1 MQSKLY
7 QLTKMIGGNLPEIN
21 YPKAWAFVALLVA
34 STSLSTLAMNPSQGV
49 TLSRKNIQLEHAF
62 QLLKKQSGYTFF
74 YNDELLKNAQSISVN
89 VRNMPLEKAL
99 DLCLAGQPISYSIV
113 GKTVVLKPKTP
124 SVPSA
129 LLTPLVQ
136 PELQTN
142 LPASSQEVRTQFGR
156 AETVAHQQ
164 ALAVETVK
172 GKVTDESGAGLP
184 GVNVVV
190 KGTSTGTT
198 TDISGSYSL
207 NASSASAVLVFS
219 FVGYLSQ
226 EIAVGGRSTIDV
238 SLAVDNKSL
247 EEVVVTALGIR
258 RETKALGYSVTK
270 VDGEAFTKT
279 RETNFMNGLAG
290 KVAGVNVVAGNSGAA
305 GSSRVTIRGNTS
317 ITQGNQPLYIINGVP
332 MDNSQM
338 GQANGISP
346 DWGDNASSLN
356 ADDIEEMTVLKGATA
371 AALYGSRAKNGAII
385 ITTKSGRGS
394 KGLGVEVNTNNTW
407 DVPLFLWD
415 IQNVYGQ
422 GYGGI
427 RPVDGLDAGK
437 HSQNHWGE
445 KYDGKMT
452 YQYDGQQRPYSYVK
466 DQVLKDYYRTGF
478 TTSNNVSFTGGG
490 DNGSFRL
497 GITDMRNQGIVPN
510 NKMRR
515 NNISLGLNQNITKNL
530 TLSANIDYI
539 NEDVDNRYILDSGQG
554 SGPGTILYVN
564 SNMPTSALSPG
575 YDDNF
580 NEWVLGTDRNA
591 TNPYFSLNR
600 ISNNSQKDRFITAL
614 TARWNVL
621 DWLFIQGRVGQ
632 DFYSFRTNQIIPDGT
647 AFRPNGSISETNKTF
662 TERNFEG
669 LIGINKDLS
678 DDFAV
683 SVNLGGNR
691 MSQNS
696 PSTSVEGLGFVIPH
710 FHAVNNTSI
719 RNTTTGLGRRKVN
732 SVFATAEFGFRNHLF
747 LNVTG
752 RNDWFSTLNPKS
764 NSYFYPSIGGSYV
777 LSEAIELPRA
787 INFAKLRATYASV
800 GGDAP
805 AYMLDFNYSLLPYNY
820 GGTPLGMVSSSA
832 IPYANLKPL
841 QVNETEFGLD
851 LRMLNN
857 RVGVDFSFYN
867 KISNNDIAFES
878 IPIMSG
884 FSSKITNVGSIR
896 NRGIELL
903 LTGKAVQKTNFS
915 WNVSL
920 NLAYNKSKVLRVSD
934 DSDEFVQGKFG
945 KATIKHLVGHEYAQI
960 MGPAIA
966 KSEDGQDIILASGV
980 PKVTNYLVN
989 FGSGVHRWTT
999 GLTNNF
1005 SYKAFTLSAQIDGK
1019 FGGRYY
1025 SQTNYDLEHRGM
1037 SWQSLLGRE
1046 NGVVLPGVTESGEVN
1061 TKEVTATQANNRAIV
1076 VARREALDDYLYDT
1090 SFIRFRYASL
1100 TYSVP
1105 KSVYE
1110 QLGFVKG
1117 ASVSFVG
1124 RNLGLLLSRTPGL
1137 DPESQ
1142 LYTDNTQGIERTT
1155 LPPVRSWGFNV
1166 NLKF

>member
-1 MQSKLY
+1 MHL
-7 QLTKMIGGNLPEIN
+7 GNLNSRQKTRSGGFRLILPKVIAMIFLLFGSVSIN
-21 YPKAWAFVALLVA
+21 SQAMSSSQKV
-34 STSLSTLAMNPSQGV
+34 SLSA
-49 TLSRKNIQLEHAF
+49 KNISLEEAF
-62 QLLKKQSGYTFF
+62 KILKKQSGYTFF
-74 YNDELLKNAQSISVN
+74 YDHELLRNARKINVN
-89 VRNMPLEKAL
+89 VKNLPLEKAL
-99 DLCLAGQPISYSIV
+99 DACLAEQSISYTIV
-113 GKTVVLKPKTP
+113 GKTVVLKPAKK
-124 SVPSA
+124 
-129 LLTPLVQ
+129 
-136 PELQTN
+136 
-142 LPASSQEVRTQFGR
+142 
-156 AETVAHQQ
+156 AETATPAVIEQSAKGSAEMMRVPMGSLNPLQLSTIQQ
-164 ALAVETVK
+164 SIFETVR
-172 GKVTDESGAGLP
+172 GKVSDESGAGLP
-184 GVNVVV
+184 GVNVMI
-190 KGTSTGTT
+190 KGTSQGTT
-198 TDISGSYSL
+198 TDADGQFSL
-207 NASSASAVLVFS
+207 NVSEANAVLVFS
-219 FVGYLSQ
+219 FVGYIPQ
-226 EIAVGGRSTIDV
+226 EVVVGGRSSINV
-238 SLAVDNKSL
+238 SMEVDNKSL

-258 RETKALGYSVTK
+258 REAKALGYSVTK
-270 VDGEAFTKT
+270 VEGEAFTKT
-279 RETNFMNGLAG
+279 RETNIMNGLVG
-290 KVAGVNVVAGNSGAA
+290 KVAGVNVVAGNSGAS

-338 GQANGISP
+338 GQPNGISP

-407 DVPLFLWD
+407 ESPLFLWE
-415 IQNVYGQ
+415 IQDVYGQ
-422 GYGGI
+422 GYGGF
-427 RPVDGLDAGK
+427 RPVDGVDAGK

-445 KYDGKMT
+445 KYDGAMT

-478 TTSNNVSFTGGG
+478 TSANNISFTGGG

-515 NNISLGLNQNITKNL
+515 NNISLGLNQNITKKL
-530 TLSANIDYI
+530 TLNANVDYI
-539 NEDVDNRYILDSGQG
+539 NENVDNRYILDTGQG

-575 YDDNF
+575 YDENF

-600 ISNNSQKDRFITAL
+600 ISNNSKKDRFISAL

-647 AFRPNGSISETNKTF
+647 GFRPNGSMTETNQTF

-678 DDFAV
+678 SDFAL

-691 MSQNS
+691 MSQNRN
-696 PSTSVEGLGFVIPH
+696 STNIDGLGFVIPQ
-710 FHAVNNTSI
+710 FHAINNTSI
-719 RNTTTGLGRRKVN
+719 RNTTTGVSQKKIN
-732 SVFATAEFGFRNHLF
+732 SVFATAELSFRNHLF
-747 LNVTG
+747 LNLTG

-764 NSYFYPSIGGSYV
+764 NSYFYPSVGASYV
-777 LSEAIELPRA
+777 ISDAMELPKA
-787 INFAKLRATYASV
+787 INFAKLRVAYASV
-800 GGDAP
+800 GGDADP
-805 AYMLDFNYSLLPYNY
+805 YMLDFNYSLLPYSYN
-820 GGTPLGMVSSSA
+820 GTPLGMVSSSF
-832 IPYANLKPL
+832 IPYPDLKPL
-841 QVNETEFGLD
+841 AVNETEVGFD
-851 LRMLNN
+851 LRGLNN
-857 RVGVDFSFYN
+857 RLGIDFSFYN

-878 IPIMSG
+878 IPVMSG
-884 FSSKITNVGSIR
+884 YTSKLTNVGSIR
-896 NRGIELL
+896 NRGVELL
-903 LTGKAVQKTNFS
+903 LTGKPVQKANFS
-915 WNVSL
+915 WDVSL

-934 DSDEFVQGKFG
+934 DSDEFVQGKYG
-945 KATIKHLVGHEYAQI
+945 KATIKHIVGHEYAQI

-966 KSEDGQDIILASGV
+966 KSDDGQDIILGSGV
-980 PKVTNYLVN
+980 PKVTNYLVH

-1005 SYKAFTLSAQIDGK
+1005 TYKGLTLSAQIDGK
-1019 FGGRYY
+1019 FGGHYY
-1025 SQTNYDLEHRGM
+1025 SETNYSLEHRGM
-1037 SWQSLLGRE
+1037 SWGSLLGRE
-1046 NGVVLPGVTESGEVN
+1046 NGITLPGVTESGETN
-1061 TKEVTATQANNRAIV
+1061 TVHLTKAQVDNRAII

-1100 TYSVP
+1100 TYSLP

-1110 QLGFVKG
+1110 SLGFVKG
-1117 ASVSFVG
+1117 ASISFIG

-1142 LYTDNTQGIERTT
+1142 LYTNNTQGIERTT

>member
-1 MQSKLY
+1 MHL
-7 QLTKMIGGNLPEIN
+7 GNFISRQKTRGNRSGLVLPRIIAMLLLLFAAVSIN
-21 YPKAWAFVALLVA
+21 
-34 STSLSTLAMNPSQGV
+34 SQAMSSSQKV
-49 TLSRKNIQLEHAF
+49 TLSAKNISLEEAF
-62 QLLKKQSGYTFF
+62 KILKKQSGYTFF
-74 YNDELLKNAQSISVN
+74 YDHELLRNARKIN
-89 VRNMPLEKAL
+89 VDVKNMPLEKAL
-99 DLCLAGQPISYSIV
+99 DACLSEQSISYTIV
-113 GKTVVLKPKTP
+113 GKTVVLKPARKAET
-124 SVPSA
+124 
-129 LLTPLVQ
+129 LTPAAIEQSAKGSAEMIRVPMGSLN
-136 PELQTN
+136 PLQLSTIQQ
-142 LPASSQEVRTQFGR
+142 SIF
-156 AETVAHQQ
+156 ETVR
-164 ALAVETVK
+164 
-172 GKVTDESGAGLP
+172 GKVTDETGTALP
-184 GVNVVV
+184 GVNVLI
-190 KGTSTGTT
+190 KGTSQGTS
-198 TDISGSYSL
+198 TDVDGQFSL
-207 NASSASAVLVFS
+207 NVSNSNAILVFS
-219 FVGYLSQ
+219 FVGYLPQ
-226 EIAVGGRSTIDV
+226 EVVVGGRSSINV
-238 SLAVDNKSL
+238 SMQVDNKSL
-247 EEVVVTALGIR
+247 EEVVVTALGIKK
-258 RETKALGYSVTK
+258 EAKALGYSVTK
-270 VDGEAFTKT
+270 VGGEAFTKT
-279 RETNFMNGLAG
+279 RETNIMNGLVG
-290 KVAGVNVVAGNSGAA
+290 KVAGVNVVAGNSGAS

-407 DVPLFLWD
+407 DVPLFLWE
-415 IQNVYGQ
+415 IQDVYGQ
-422 GYGGI
+422 GYGGF
-427 RPVDGLDAGK
+427 RPVDAVDAGK

-445 KYDGKMT
+445 KYDGAMT

-478 TTSNNVSFTGGG
+478 TSSNNVSFTGGG

-515 NNISLGLNQNITKNL
+515 NNISLGLNQNITKKL
-530 TLSANIDYI
+530 TLNANVDYI
-539 NEDVDNRYILDSGQG
+539 NENVDNRYILDTGQG

-575 YDDNF
+575 YDANF

-600 ISNNSQKDRFITAL
+600 ISNNSKKDRFISAL

-621 DWLFIQGRVGQ
+621 DWLFVQGRVGQ
-632 DFYSFRTNQIIPDGT
+632 DFYSFRTNQIIPDG
-647 AFRPNGSISETNKTF
+647 AGFRPNGSMTETNQTF

-678 DDFAV
+678 SDFAI

-691 MSQNS
+691 MSQDRNS
-696 PSTSVEGLGFVIPH
+696 TNIEGLGFVIPQ
-710 FHAVNNTSI
+710 FHAINNTSI
-719 RNTTTGLGRRKVN
+719 RNTTTAVGRKKIN
-732 SVFATAEFGFRNHLF
+732 SVFATAELSFRDHLF
-747 LNVTG
+747 LNLTG

-764 NSYFYPSIGGSYV
+764 NSYFYPSVGASYV
-777 LSEAIELPRA
+777 LSEAIELPKA
-787 INFAKLRATYASV
+787 INFAKLRVAYASV
-800 GGDAP
+800 GGDADP
-805 AYMLDFNYSLLPYNY
+805 YMLDFNYSLLPYSYN
-820 GGTPLGMVSSSA
+820 GTPLGMVSSGF
-832 IPYANLKPL
+832 IPYPDLKPL
-841 QVNETEFGLD
+841 AVNETEVGFD
-851 LRMLNN
+851 LRGLNN
-857 RVGVDFSFYN
+857 RIGVDFSFYN

-878 IPIMSG
+878 IPVMSG
-884 FSSKITNVGSIR
+884 YTSKLTNVGSIR

-903 LTGKAVQKTNFS
+903 LTGKPVQKANFS
-915 WNVSL
+915 WDVSL

-945 KATIKHLVGHEYAQI
+945 KATIKHIVGHEYAQI

-966 KSEDGQDIILASGV
+966 KSDDGQDIILGSGV

-989 FGSGVHRWTT
+989 FGSGIHRWTT

-1005 SYKAFTLSAQIDGK
+1005 TYKGFTLSAQIDGK
-1019 FGGRYY
+1019 FGGHYY
-1025 SQTNYDLEHRGM
+1025 SETNYSLEHRGM
-1037 SWQSLLGRE
+1037 SWGSLLGRE
-1046 NGVVLPGVTESGEVN
+1046 NGITLPGVTESGETN
-1061 TKEVTATQANNRAIV
+1061 TVHLTKAQVDNRAII
-1076 VARREALDDYLYDT
+1076 VARREALNDYLYDT

-1100 TYSVP
+1100 TYSLP
-1105 KSVYE
+1105 KAVYE

-1117 ASVSFVG
+1117 ASVSFIG

-1142 LYTDNTQGIERTT
+1142 LYTNNTQGIERTT